1 MDDQTTEKR
10 WTKSELLERIRNS
23 RAALERAVDQ
33 AGEAA
38 LTADAPNGWTGKDYL
53 AHIAAWEMSLVA
65 LLRGEPRYEAMGLDA
80 ATYESGDVDAL
91 NEALYTRDRALALP
105 DVLLR
110 FRRAHEQVIAEVDRL
125 TDADLYKPY
134 SAVQPDAPDNRDPI
148 INWIAGNTFGHY
160 DEHRLAIEAL
170 ARSSS

>member
-10 WTKSELLERIRNS
+10 WTKAELLERIRDS
-23 RAALERAVDQ
+23 RTALERAVDQ

-38 LTADAPNGWTGKDYL
+38 LTTAAPNGWSGKDYL
-53 AHIAAWEMSLVA
+53 AHIAAWETSLVA

-80 ATYESGDVDAL
+80 ATYQSGDVDAL
-91 NEALYTRDRALALP
+91 NETLYDRDRALSLP

-110 FRRAHEQVIAEVDRL
+110 FQRVHEGVIAEVDRL
-125 TDADLYKPY
+125 TDADLYRPY
-134 SAVQPDAPDNRDPI
+134 SDFQPDAPDNRDPI

-160 DEHRLAIEAL
+160 DEHRLALEAL
-170 ARSSS
+170 ASSSR